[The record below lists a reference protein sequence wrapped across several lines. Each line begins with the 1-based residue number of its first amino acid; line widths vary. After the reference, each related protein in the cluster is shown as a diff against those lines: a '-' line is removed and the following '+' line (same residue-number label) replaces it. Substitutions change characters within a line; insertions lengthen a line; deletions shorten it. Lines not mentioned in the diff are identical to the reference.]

1 MAKTK
6 ASKLQEMQSAQQP
19 QQEWGAQAARKSQ
32 KNETEVMEAEV
43 EQLLADVEEDL
54 KETGNKTLST
64 TDVEDAVTAGSDVS
78 DSEEDARPG
87 DPFWELQQMINK
99 CKKSVAPKIDRS
111 PPPKSL
117 HRSISSN
124 SDTYPA
130 SSSSDTAPLKG
141 TKKQAKRKRDSAVKL
156 SEHPNS
162 IYDHPNSRIKKPEE
176 EARLAKRRKGLVT
189 SATAKAALKSA
200 PKK

>member
-1 MAKTK
+1 
-6 ASKLQEMQSAQQP
+6 MQSA
-19 QQEWGAQAARKSQ
+19 QEWGAQAARKSQ
-32 KNETEVMEAEV
+32 ENETEGLEAEV
-43 EQLLADVEEDL
+43 DELLADVAEDL
-54 KETGNKTLST
+54 KETDKNNLST

-99 CKKSVAPKIDRS
+99 CKKSIAPKIDRS

-141 TKKQAKRKRDSAVKL
+141 TKKQGKRKRAAVVKL

-162 IYDHPNSRIKKPEE
+162 LSDHPITRINKPEE

-189 SATAKAALKSA
+189 SATAKAAIKSA
-200 PKK
+200 AKK

>member
-6 ASKLQEMQSAQQP
+6 ASKLQEMQSAQ
-19 QQEWGAQAARKSQ
+19 EWGAQAARKSQ
-32 KNETEVMEAEV
+32 ENETEGLEAEV
-43 EQLLADVEEDL
+43 DELLADVAEDL
-54 KETGNKTLST
+54 KETGNNTLST

-141 TKKQAKRKRDSAVKL
+141 TKKQVKRKRAAVVKL

-162 IYDHPNSRIKKPEE
+162 LSDHPITRINKPEE
-176 EARLAKRRKGLVT
+176 EASLAKRRKGLVT
-189 SATAKAALKSA
+189 SATATAALKSA
-200 PKK
+200 SKK

>member
-6 ASKLQEMQSAQQP
+6 ASKLEEMKSSR
-19 QQEWGAQAARKSQ
+19 EWGAQAAKKSLE
-32 KNETEVMEAEV
+32 NETKVMEAEA
-43 EQLLADVEEDL
+43 EQLLADIAEDV
-54 KETGNKTLST
+54 KETGKNTLST

-130 SSSSDTAPLKG
+130 SSSSDTASLKG
-141 TKKQAKRKRDSAVKL
+141 NKKHTKRKRDQGVKL
-156 SEHPNS
+156 IEHPNS
-162 IYDHPNSRIKKPEE
+162 LSDHPITRINKPEE

>member
-6 ASKLQEMQSAQQP
+6 ASKLQEMQSAQ
-19 QQEWGAQAARKSQ
+19 EWGAQAARKSQ
-32 KNETEVMEAEV
+32 ENETEGLEAEV
-43 EQLLADVEEDL
+43 DELLADVAEDL
-54 KETGNKTLST
+54 KETGKNTLST

-141 TKKQAKRKRDSAVKL
+141 TRKQAKRKRDPAVKL

-162 IYDHPNSRIKKPEE
+162 ISDHPITRIKKPEE

-189 SATAKAALKSA
+189 LATAKAALKSA

>member
-6 ASKLQEMQSAQQP
+6 ASKLQEMQSAR
-19 QQEWGAQAARKSQ
+19 EWGAQAAKKSLE
-32 KNETEVMEAEV
+32 NATEVMEEEA
-43 EQLLADVEEDL
+43 EQLLADVAEDL
-54 KETGNKTLST
+54 KETDKNTLST
-64 TDVEDAVTAGSDVS
+64 TDVEDALTAGSDVS

-141 TKKQAKRKRDSAVKL
+141 TKKQAKRKRNAVVKL

-162 IYDHPNSRIKKPEE
+162 LSDHPITRIKKPEE

-189 SATAKAALKSA
+189 SATAKAAIKSA
-200 PKK
+200 AKK

>member
-6 ASKLQEMQSAQQP
+6 ASKLEEMQSAR
-19 QQEWGAQAARKSQ
+19 EWGAQAAKKSLE
-32 KNETEVMEAEV
+32 NATEVMEEEA
-43 EQLLADVEEDL
+43 EQLLADVAEDL
-54 KETGNKTLST
+54 KETDKNTLST
-64 TDVEDAVTAGSDVS
+64 TDIEDTVTAGSDVS

-87 DPFWELQQMINK
+87 DPFWELQQMIKK

-141 TKKQAKRKRDSAVKL
+141 TKKQAKRKRDAVVKL

-162 IYDHPNSRIKKPEE
+162 LSDHPITRINKPEE